1 MKFFILELFCLKKL
15 DSLNNWECL
24 TYLLMW
30 KIAYSLISRK
40 ITTVILFKIE
50 SKFEEW
56 VKIFDSKEA
65 DLRHSEF
72 DIKPLFRGFSKDD
85 PKKVICI
92 HQAPEGNIQKFVQA
106 NSEWIKSHKVDFSS
120 MEESSWIWIVL
131 ELLK

>member
-1 MKFFILELFCLKKL
+1 MIDIPFNIKT
-15 DSLNNWECL
+15 DSLL
-24 TYLLMW
+24 FM
-30 KIAYSLISRK
+30 SRK
-40 ITTVILFKIE
+40 ITTVISFEID
-50 SKFEEW
+50 STFEEW

-106 NSEWIKSHKVDFSS
+106 NSDWIKSHKVDFSS
-120 MEESSWIWIVL
+120 MEESYWI
-131 ELLK
+131 

>member
-1 MKFFILELFCLKKL
+1 M
-15 DSLNNWECL
+15 
-24 TYLLMW
+24 
-30 KIAYSLISRK
+30 SRE
-40 ITTVILFKIE
+40 ITTVISFKIE

-106 NSEWIKSHKVDFSS
+106 NSEWRKIHKVDFSS
-120 MEESSWIWIVL
+120 MKESSMI
-131 ELLK
+131 

>member
-1 MKFFILELFCLKKL
+1 MIDIPFNIKT
-15 DSLNNWECL
+15 DSLL
-24 TYLLMW
+24 FM
-30 KIAYSLISRK
+30 SRE
-40 ITTVILFKIE
+40 ITTVISFEID
-50 SKFEEW
+50 STFEEW

-120 MEESSWIWIVL
+120 MEESSWI
-131 ELLK
+131 